1 MAQFS
6 KITVEP
12 VEQPGV
18 THEQRHII
26 MRYVLR
32 KAIRLS
38 TERRAALAARR
49 AALAGNDE
57 NVEPSQILA
66 RRNSL

>member
-1 MAQFS
+1 MSFCEFVTTFQPKMAQFS

-38 TERRAALAARR
+38 VRAIYVVSRK
-49 AALAGNDE
+49 
-57 NVEPSQILA
+57 I
-66 RRNSL
+66 